1 MAALSRVDVPE
12 EKRTDFYLYLDEFQN
27 FTTESISTILA
38 EARKYKLC
46 LTIAHQFIGQLE
58 DKIKNAVFGNVGS
71 MTCFRI
77 GAEDAE
83 FIVKQYEPVFS
94 QQDLI
99 NIDNFNAYSK
109 LLIDG
114 QTSRSFNILTYPPRK
129 GDPGVAE
136 MAKEFS
142 RAKYGRDKAMVDKE
156 ILERSKIDKEGSE
169 EAIFPSEPVK

>member
-1 MAALSRVDVPE
+1 MA
-12 EKRTDFYLYLDEFQN
+12 
-27 FTTESISTILA
+27 
-38 EARKYKLC
+38 
-46 LTIAHQFIGQLE
+46 
-58 DKIKNAVFGNVGS
+58 
-71 MTCFRI
+71 CFRI

-99 NIDNFNAYSK
+99 NIDNFNAYLK

-129 GDPGVAE
+129 GDSKVAE

-142 RAKYGRDKAMVDKE
+142 RAKYGREKSMVDKE
-156 ILERSKIDKEGSE
+156 ILERSKIDEGGSE
-169 EAIFPSEPVK
+169 ETFFPSEPAR